1 MQIIKDL
8 NSLQAEIGRMHPTH
22 AEASQ
27 LLASRLLERTEALT
41 SPEMFREE
49 LMRSTMMVAM
59 ANGIDPE
66 EDTAAFFQW
75 LGSDADRI
83 AVVGYS
89 AARLVI
95 EEHERQKKWL
105 WLGKAAAIVAG
116 AALGALFA

>member
-22 AEASQ
+22 AEASK
-27 LLASRLLERTEALT
+27 LFASRLLERTEALT
-41 SPEMFREE
+41 SPAMFREE
-49 LMRSTMMVAM
+49 FARSTMMVAV

-66 EDTAAFFQW
+66 EDSDAFFLW
-75 LGSDADRI
+75 LGPHADRI

-89 AARLVI
+89 AALLVI
-95 EEHERQKKWL
+95 EEHERQKKWK
-105 WLGKAAAIVAG
+105 WLGKAAVIIAG